1 MEKTKF
7 LAQAVHEDEI
17 CNGQLNMIKAPVGSG
32 KTTWALRH
40 LSKNMESP
48 LGMVYLIDTQN
59 GRDQIVSANS
69 DIAAHFSDVWLDKV
83 VNGWEM
89 FSEVPQE
96 DKIVVMTYAKFG
108 AIAKKYPEFAFGTF
122 DYIICD
128 EIHNLPRFMRFGGAD
143 GEDKNWYEYAKT
155 QLEDIVSWSGTTVIG
170 LSATPS
176 KAEEKMECKI
186 ANITVDDDVFQ
197 LETKEKITYT
207 NKTLLLDKIQAGQ
220 KGLAYFHRVG
230 EMQEFY
236 AAATQ
241 RGINAICIWSAS
253 SRTHSMTQAQLQ
265 ARNHI
270 LEKKELPPQYDLV
283 IINASS
289 ETSISIFGKVDYII
303 VHCQDEDTQTQV
315 RGRYRETL
323 QTLFVLNYDV
333 EIKVPTDFVGRDLF
347 TEEKAELCAILNIHD
362 SKGRRVGWT
371 TVSKKLK
378 ESGYTLT
385 ERRYNSRR
393 CVVISI

>member
-1 MEKTKF
+1 
-7 LAQAVHEDEI
+7 
-17 CNGQLNMIKAPVGSG
+17 
-32 KTTWALRH
+32 
-40 LSKNMESP
+40 

-69 DIAAHFSDVWLDKV
+69 DIAAHYSDVWLDKV
-83 VNGWEM
+83 LNGWEM
-89 FSEVPQE
+89 FSEDPQE

-143 GEDKNWYEYAKT
+143 GEDKNWYEYAKI
-155 QLEDIVSWSGTTVIG
+155 QLEEIVSWSGTTVIG

-186 ANITVDDDVFQ
+186 ANITVDEDVFQ

-207 NKTLLLDKIQAGQ
+207 NKVLLLDDIQAGQ
-220 KGLAYFHRVG
+220 KGLAYFHRVS
-230 EMQEFY
+230 EMQEFC

-241 RGINAICIWSAS
+241 RGIKAICIWSAG
-253 SRTHSMTQAQLQ
+253 SRTHSMNQAQLQ

-315 RGRYRETL
+315 RGRYREAL

-362 SKGRRVGWT
+362 SQGRRVGWT
-371 TVSKKLK
+371 TVSRKLK

>member
-7 LAQAVHEDEI
+7 LAQAIHEEEI
-17 CNGQLNMIKAPVGSG
+17 CDGQLNMVKAPVGSG
-32 KTTWALRH
+32 KTTWALQH
-40 LSKNMESP
+40 LSKNMDS
-48 LGMVYLIDTQN
+48 LLNMVYLIDTQN

-69 DIAAHFSDVWLDKV
+69 DIAAHYSEVWIDKV
-83 VNGWEM
+83 LNGWEM
-89 FSEVPQE
+89 FSEDPQE

-108 AIAKKYPEFAFGTF
+108 VLAKKHSDFGRSF

-128 EIHNLPRFMRFGGAD
+128 EIHNLPIFMRFGGAD
-143 GEDKNWYEYAKT
+143 GEDKNWYQWAKERIEEIIYDT
-155 QLEDIVSWSGTTVIG
+155 GVTVIG

-176 KAEEKMECKI
+176 KAEEKMLCPI
-186 ANITVDDDVFQ
+186 ARITVDEDVFQ
-197 LETKEKITYT
+197 LKTMEKITYT
-207 NKTLLLDKIQAGQ
+207 NKALLLDNIQAGQ

-230 EMQEFY
+230 EMQEFC

-241 RGINAICIWSAS
+241 RGIKAICIWSAS
-253 SRTHSMTQAQLQ
+253 SRTHSMSQAQLQ
-265 ARNHI
+265 ARNYI
-270 LEKKELPPQYDLV
+270 LEKRELPPQYDLV

-315 RGRYRETL
+315 RGRYREAL
-323 QTLFVLNYDV
+323 QTLFILNYDV
-333 EIKVPTDFVGRDLF
+333 EIKVPTDFIGRDLF

-371 TVSKKLK
+371 TISKKLK

>member
-1 MEKTKF
+1 
-7 LAQAVHEDEI
+7 
-17 CNGQLNMIKAPVGSG
+17 MIKAPVGSG

-40 LSKNMESP
+40 LSKNTKSP

-69 DIAAHFSDVWLDKV
+69 DIAAHFSDMWLDKV
-83 VNGWEM
+83 LNGWEM
-89 FSEVPQE
+89 FSEHPQE

-108 AIAKKYPEFAFGTF
+108 VLAKKHSDFGCYF
-122 DYIICD
+122 DYVVCD

-143 GEDKNWYEYAKT
+143 GEDKNWY
-155 QLEDIVSWSGTTVIG
+155 QLAMERLEEIVYDTGVTVIG

-176 KAEEKMECKI
+176 KAEEKMDCKI
-186 ANITVDDDVFQ
+186 ANITVDEDVFQ
-197 LETKEKITYT
+197 LKTKEKITYT
-207 NKTLLLDKIQAGQ
+207 NKALLLNNIQAGQ
-220 KGLAYFHRVG
+220 KGLAYFHRVS
-230 EMQEFY
+230 EMQEFC

-241 RGINAICIWSAS
+241 RGIKAICIWSAS
-253 SRTHSMTQAQLQ
+253 SRTHSMTQSQLQ

-315 RGRYRETL
+315 RGRYREAL
-323 QTLFVLNYDV
+323 QTLFVLDYDV

>member
-32 KTTWALRH
+32 KTTWALQH
-40 LSKNMESP
+40 LSKNMDSP
-48 LGMVYLIDTQN
+48 LNMVYLIDTQN

-69 DIAAHFSDVWLDKV
+69 DIAVHYSEVWLDKV
-83 VNGWEM
+83 LNGWEM
-89 FSEVPQE
+89 FSEDPQE

-108 AIAKKYPEFAFGTF
+108 VLAKKHPDFGRNF
-122 DYIICD
+122 DYVVCD

-143 GEDKNWYEYAKT
+143 GEDKNWYQWAMER
-155 QLEDIVSWSGTTVIG
+155 IVEIIYDTGVTVIG

-176 KAEEKMECKI
+176 KAEEHIDCPLVQ
-186 ANITVDDDVFQ
+186 ITVDDDVFQ

-207 NKTLLLDKIQAGQ
+207 NKALLLDDIQAGQ

-230 EMQEFY
+230 EMQEFC

-241 RGINAICIWSAS
+241 RGIKAICIWSAG

-315 RGRYRETL
+315 RGRYREAL

-371 TVSKKLK
+371 TISKKLK

>member
-1 MEKTKF
+1 
-7 LAQAVHEDEI
+7 
-17 CNGQLNMIKAPVGSG
+17 MIKAPVGSG
-32 KTTWALRH
+32 KTTWALQH
-40 LSKNMESP
+40 LSKNMDSP
-48 LGMVYLIDTQN
+48 LNMVYLIDTQN

-69 DIAAHFSDVWLDKV
+69 DIAAHYSDTWLDKV
-83 VNGWEM
+83 LHGWKM
-89 FSEVPQE
+89 FSENPQE

-108 AIAKKYPEFAFGTF
+108 VLAKKHSDFGRNF
-122 DYIICD
+122 DYVVCD

-143 GEDKNWYEYAKT
+143 GEDKNWYQWAMER
-155 QLEDIVSWSGTTVIG
+155 IVEIIYDTGVTVIG
-170 LSATPS
+170 LSATPG
-176 KAEEKMECKI
+176 KAEEHMDCPL
-186 ANITVDDDVFQ
+186 AQITVDEDVFQ
-197 LETKEKITYT
+197 LETREKVTYT
-207 NKTLLLDKIQAGQ
+207 NKTLLLDDIQAGQ

-230 EMQEFY
+230 EMQEFC
-236 AAATQ
+236 AAATK
-241 RGINAICIWSAS
+241 RGIKTICIWSAS
-253 SRTHSMTQAQLQ
+253 SRTHPMTQAQLQ

-315 RGRYRETL
+315 RGRYREAL

-333 EIKVPTDFVGRDLF
+333 EIKVPTDYVGRDLF

-371 TVSKKLK
+371 TVSRKLK

>member
-1 MEKTKF
+1 M
-7 LAQAVHEDEI
+7 
-17 CNGQLNMIKAPVGSG
+17 
-32 KTTWALRH
+32 
-40 LSKNMESP
+40 
-48 LGMVYLIDTQN
+48 
-59 GRDQIVSANS
+59 
-69 DIAAHFSDVWLDKV
+69 
-83 VNGWEM
+83 
-89 FSEVPQE
+89 
-96 DKIVVMTYAKFG
+96 
-108 AIAKKYPEFAFGTF
+108 
-122 DYIICD
+122 
-128 EIHNLPRFMRFGGAD
+128 
-143 GEDKNWYEYAKT
+143 
-155 QLEDIVSWSGTTVIG
+155 
-170 LSATPS
+170 
-176 KAEEKMECKI
+176 
-186 ANITVDDDVFQ
+186 
-197 LETKEKITYT
+197 
-207 NKTLLLDKIQAGQ
+207 
-220 KGLAYFHRVG
+220 AYFHRVG
-230 EMQEFY
+230 EMQEFC

-241 RGINAICIWSAS
+241 RGIKAICIWSAS

-315 RGRYRETL
+315 RGRYREAL

-371 TVSKKLK
+371 TVSRKLK

>member
-1 MEKTKF
+1 
-7 LAQAVHEDEI
+7 
-17 CNGQLNMIKAPVGSG
+17 MIKAPVGSG
-32 KTTWALRH
+32 KTNWALRH
-40 LSKNMESP
+40 LSKNMASP
-48 LGMVYLIDTQN
+48 LNMVYLIDTQN

-69 DIAAHFSDVWLDKV
+69 GIASHYSDTWLDKV
-83 VNGWEM
+83 LHGWTM
-89 FSEVPQE
+89 FSENPQE

-108 AIAKKYPEFAFGTF
+108 VLAKKHPDFGCYF
-122 DYIICD
+122 DYVVCD

-143 GEDKNWYEYAKT
+143 GEDKNWYQWAMER
-155 QLEDIVSWSGTTVIG
+155 IVEIIYDTGVTVIG

-176 KAEEKMECKI
+176 KAEEYMDCPL
-186 ANITVDDDVFQ
+186 AQITVDEDVFQ
-197 LETKEKITYT
+197 LETREKVTYT
-207 NKTLLLDKIQAGQ
+207 NKALLLDDIQAGQ
-220 KGLAYFHRVG
+220 KGLAYFHRVS
-230 EMQEFY
+230 EMQEFH

-241 RGINAICIWSAS
+241 RGIKAICIWSAS

-323 QTLFVLNYDV
+323 QTLYVLDYQGL
-333 EIKVPTDFVGRDLF
+333 IKVPKDFIGRDLF

-371 TVSKKLK
+371 TISKKLK

-385 ERRYNSRR
+385 ERRYQSRR

>member
-1 MEKTKF
+1 MHEK
-7 LAQAVHEDEI
+7 EI
-17 CNGQLNMIKAPVGSG
+17 CDGQLNMIKAPVGSG

-40 LSKNMESP
+40 LAKNMESP
-48 LGMVYLIDTQN
+48 LNMVYLIDTQN

-69 DIAAHFSDVWLDKV
+69 NITAHFSEVWLDKV

-89 FSEVPQE
+89 FSEDPQE

-122 DYIICD
+122 EYIVCD
-128 EIHNLPRFMRFGGAD
+128 EIHNLPKFMTFGGAD
-143 GEDKNWYEYAKT
+143 GEDKNWYEYAKL
-155 QLEDIVSWSGTTVIG
+155 QLEDIVNWSGTIVIG
-170 LSATPS
+170 LSATPT
-176 KAEEKMECKI
+176 KAEKHMDCPI
-186 ANITVDDDVFQ
+186 GHITVDNDVFR
-197 LETKEKITYT
+197 LETKETVNYS
-207 NKTLLLDKIQAGQ
+207 NKLLLLDEIHSGQ
-220 KGLAYFHRVG
+220 KGLAYIKRISD
-230 EMQEFY
+230 MQDFCNS
-236 AAATQ
+236 AID
-241 RGINAICIWSAS
+241 RNLKAICIWSAGS
-253 SRTHSMTQAQLQ
+253 KTHPMSKEQLWV
-265 ARNHI
+265 RNYI

-303 VHCQDEDTQTQV
+303 VHCHDQDTQIQV
-315 RGRYRETL
+315 RGRYRDTL
-323 QTLFVLNYDV
+323 QTLFVLNYDAP
-333 EIKVPTDFVGRDLF
+333 IKVPTEFLDRDLF

-362 SKGRRVGWT
+362 NKGRRVAWT

-393 CVVISI
+393 CVVISV

>member
-1 MEKTKF
+1 
-7 LAQAVHEDEI
+7 
-17 CNGQLNMIKAPVGSG
+17 
-32 KTTWALRH
+32 
-40 LSKNMESP
+40 
-48 LGMVYLIDTQN
+48 
-59 GRDQIVSANS
+59 
-69 DIAAHFSDVWLDKV
+69 
-83 VNGWEM
+83 
-89 FSEVPQE
+89 
-96 DKIVVMTYAKFG
+96 
-108 AIAKKYPEFAFGTF
+108 
-122 DYIICD
+122 
-128 EIHNLPRFMRFGGAD
+128 MRFGGAD
-143 GEDKNWYEYAKT
+143 GEDKNWYEYAKI
-155 QLEDIVSWSGTTVIG
+155 QLEEIVSWSGTTVIG

-186 ANITVDDDVFQ
+186 ANITVDEDVFQ

-207 NKTLLLDKIQAGQ
+207 NKVLLLDDIQAGQ
-220 KGLAYFHRVG
+220 KGLAYFHRVS
-230 EMQEFY
+230 EMQEFC

-241 RGINAICIWSAS
+241 RGIKAICIWSAG
-253 SRTHSMTQAQLQ
+253 SRTHSMNQAQLQ

-315 RGRYRETL
+315 RGRYREAL

-362 SKGRRVGWT
+362 SQGRRVGWT
-371 TVSKKLK
+371 TVSRKLK